1 MLDDSS
7 SAACDGPYLHSVG
20 RLPDWAMCWPM
31 RVRADVNDALTW
43 QSRHRLSGSVVILTR
58 QHGLPFLHVL
68 PTLIED
74 LLDIIGRSYDGIYYV
89 VLHDVHE
96 TILDP
101 GKSDH
106 PLAAGGVVPQ
116 PPCNVAA
123 NLYLHTGLAEFD
135 IAVAAK
141 LKAHHVLHD
150 PDEAAPHSGP
160 EDTPLEGDL

>member
-1 MLDDSS
+1 M
-7 SAACDGPYLHSVG
+7 
-20 RLPDWAMCWPM
+20 
-31 RVRADVNDALTW
+31 
-43 QSRHRLSGSVVILTR
+43 ILTR

-74 LLDIIGRSYDGIYYV
+74 LLDIIGRSDDGIYYV

-106 PLAAGGVVPQ
+106 PLAAGGVVAQ

-135 IAVAAK
+135 IAVVNPTFEKRGAK
-141 LKAHHVLHD
+141 YLARGGQTMAVGGSCNGNELPKRAIIIVFDSLDKAKEWD
-150 PDEAAPHSGP
+150 SA
-160 EDTPLEGDL
+160 EDVKTARAIDRGATFRSWIVEGVQP